1 MKYLLLILILISNIS
16 WAQLINTVELNEK
29 LNVMTEAEAKKE
41 LLHLATLKSF
51 EKAIPELGYSFDEFQ
66 EKLKILFA
74 DYFNKYKEQKIIE
87 KFGANYKES
96 LSESERIAFFT
107 TLENDKHA
115 LLVGFAR
122 TSEVLRSYTFGLIKQ
137 NLKDP
142 YTWVAKVNVDI
153 DKNKLQRLL
162 NKIIK
167 GESKSVGKIILITEV
182 EPQNFTWQD
191 LGLESEKIFVNP
203 LNKSWLKWFNDN
215 LPSTVEEVVGC
226 ESDCL
231 HFFRKWSESHV
242 DEISIPEEFRKAIFL
257 LVNLKVK
264 RTVVLENLQETDVEW
279 EGRTLLHD
287 LTTKRVLGSFPL
299 PLEKRTFRR
308 LDQKALNSG
317 IVSSLYRSPL
327 TSFIQFKKLLDQKSG
342 FNRVSK
348 LVFKGYKHLGDVLQ
362 LNELLKT
369 RGTSLGLEIVLQT
382 FSKDEANL
390 LCFYQGE
397 EKSFTHILSGIKEVK
412 LTHGY
417 TLVNEFTGIH
427 HVIKFVTE

>member
-1 MKYLLLILILISNIS
+1 MKYLLLFLILISNIS

-29 LNVMTEAEAKKE
+29 LNVTSEAEAKKE

-74 DYFNKYKEQKIIE
+74 DYFNNYKDQKIVE
-87 KFGANYKES
+87 KFGAKYKES
-96 LSESERIAFFT
+96 LSKNEINAFFT
-107 TLENDKHA
+107 TLENDKHT
-115 LLVGFAR
+115 LLLGFSR
-122 TSEVLRSYTFGLIKQ
+122 TSEVLRSYSFALIKQ
-137 NLKDP
+137 NEKDP
-142 YTWVAKVNVDI
+142 YTWATKVHVDI
-153 DKNKLQRLL
+153 DKNKLGRLL

-167 GESKSVGKIILITEV
+167 GESKPIGKIILMTEI
-182 EPQNFTWQD
+182 EPQDFTWQD
-191 LGLESEKIFVNP
+191 LGLENEKIFINP
-203 LNKSWLKWFNDN
+203 LNKSWLKWFNEN

-226 ESDCL
+226 ESDCMN
-231 HFFRKWSESHV
+231 FFRKWSESHL
-242 DEISIPEEFRKAIFL
+242 DEISIPEEFRNAVFL
-257 LVNLKVK
+257 VVNLKVK
-264 RTVVLENLQETDVEW
+264 RTVVLENLQETDFKW

-287 LTTKRVLGSFPL
+287 LTTKRVVGSFPL
-299 PLEKRTFRR
+299 PIEKRTFRR

-317 IVSSLYRSPL
+317 IISSLYRSPL
-327 TSFIQFKKLLDQKSG
+327 TSFMQFKKTLEQKSG

-348 LVFKGYKHLGDVLQ
+348 LVLKGYKHLGDVLQ

-382 FSKDEANL
+382 FSKDESNL